1 MRNYQKFWGDLAH
14 ENKGRILWAVKK
26 TRMELKKEQ
35 LLLRYKTAE
44 VHLLE
49 NGDIRTIWDGD
60 DTGPKT
66 QSISICVWSGS
77 TAQTYTL
84 PCDVILWGQI
94 ASNLIAA
101 KL

>member
-1 MRNYQKFWGDLAH
+1 MRNHQKFWGDLAR
-14 ENKGRILWAVKK
+14 ENKDKILWTVRK
-26 TRMELKKEQ
+26 TRKEQ
-35 LLLRYKTAE
+35 LLRRYKTAE

-49 NGDIRTIWDGD
+49 TGDLMVIWDGD